1 MQENRTE
8 DNRDSWKKEEE
19 ASFRID
25 SLVFFLFM
33 DFKEDYEGRQE
44 RESVG
49 GR

>member
-8 DNRDSWKKEEE
+8 DNRDSWKEEEE
-19 ASFRID
+19 ASFRTD

-44 RESVG
+44 RENVG
-49 GR
+49 ER